1 VGLALLSFIERQYR
15 ACVERREPCQYH
27 EEVVL
32 DGEPTHWETRIA
44 PVVINDEVAFIAGST
59 RNVTEQREQKR
70 ELEAEQRFI
79 TQALDAL
86 DDLFYVVDE
95 DGSLQRWN
103 ERATAVTGYTETALD
118 GLTVTGLFA
127 EGQRE
132 AVEAA
137 LEAALDSEQLTAEAD
152 LVTADGRQLPYE
164 FTVAP
169 LTDVDG
175 ETTGLVGIGRD
186 LTERRQRERRFQAL
200 VEQSN
205 DIVSIIDTNGR
216 YIYQSPSLERL
227 LGYDPEETLGERA
240 WGYIHPDDRERV
252 EATFE
257 RGLANPEEVVTVEY
271 RARHADGS
279 WRWMAANG
287 SNQLDD
293 PIVNGYVVN
302 SRDITEQVQHRER
315 LEEFAS
321 VVSHDLRNPLQ
332 VVRGRLALAS
342 DECDSPHLDSA
353 FDALERS
360 ETLVED
366 LLALAREGE
375 HVDDP
380 EAVELGAVAEQAWQ
394 TVETDT
400 ATLELGTD
408 RTVRVDRSRLRR
420 LFENLFANSVEHG
433 GRDVTVRVTDLPD
446 GFAVEDSGT
455 GVSKTERDTVFD
467 AGYSTSD
474 DGTGFG
480 LRVVEQVATSHG
492 WTVDLT
498 DGVDGGARF
507 EFTGVDTGD

>member
-1 VGLALLSFIERQYR
+1 
-15 ACVERREPCQYH
+15 
-27 EEVVL
+27 
-32 DGEPTHWETRIA
+32 
-44 PVVINDEVAFIAGST
+44 
-59 RNVTEQREQKR
+59 
-70 ELEAEQRFI
+70 
-79 TQALDAL
+79 
-86 DDLFYVVDE
+86 
-95 DGSLQRWN
+95 
-103 ERATAVTGYTETALD
+103 
-118 GLTVTGLFA
+118 
-127 EGQRE
+127 
-132 AVEAA
+132 
-137 LEAALDSEQLTAEAD
+137 
-152 LVTADGRQLPYE
+152 
-164 FTVAP
+164 
-169 LTDVDG
+169 
-175 ETTGLVGIGRD
+175 
-186 LTERRQRERRFQAL
+186 
-200 VEQSN
+200 
-205 DIVSIIDTNGR
+205 
-216 YIYQSPSLERL
+216 
-227 LGYDPEETLGERA
+227 
-240 WGYIHPDDRERV
+240 
-252 EATFE
+252 
-257 RGLANPEEVVTVEY
+257 
-271 RARHADGS
+271 
-279 WRWMAANG
+279 MAANG

-360 ETLVED
+360 ETLVDD

-375 HVDDP
+375 QVDDP

-474 DGTGFG
+474 GGTGFG
-480 LRVVEQVATSHG
+480 LRIVEQVATSHG